1 MARNT
6 ELYRRQQIVS
16 PDSRPGRADLENL
29 NGSAIQVWDGTAV
42 FKVCR
47 SPFLRTRLESWIR
60 ATRAAG
66 AAPLLKDLYGAEEE
80 ARLDESMLLI
90 QQGTDFVYVH
100 QGSASVREYGKI
112 FRGVLL
118 SSITGSMSTS
128 FRNIYNA
135 TINDLRP
142 RYMQFRTDFSTRHV
156 RWERIALPLVSDEK
170 LSIKFLL
177 LYSEPMDDKLDILQ
191 AAFDR
196 SSIGM
201 IAAAKSI
208 GDGKTLEDAE
218 ILLVNS
224 RAKSMLKLPEEG
236 PQLSN
241 VRDLRDWV
249 QNHRKWTQVTEP
261 KTTSG
266 RTIIS
271 YRDEAVSKN
280 ITVVLEPIDHFVIFH
295 ILD

>member
-1 MARNT
+1 MASNT
-6 ELYRRQQIVS
+6 ELYRRQPIIS
-16 PDSRPGRADLENL
+16 PAARPGRADLENL

-66 AAPLLKDLYGAEEE
+66 AVPLLKDLYGAEEE

-100 QGSASVREYGKI
+100 QGSSSVREYGKI

-118 SSITGSMSTS
+118 STITGSMSAS
-128 FRNIYNA
+128 FRSTYNA
-135 TINDLRP
+135 AIHDLRP

-156 RWERIALPLVSDEK
+156 RWERIALPLVSDEN
-170 LSIKFLL
+170 LTTKFLL
-177 LYSEPMDDKLDILQ
+177 LYSEPLDDKLEILQ

-201 IAAAKSI
+201 IAAAKAI
-208 GDGKTLEDAE
+208 GEDKSLEDAE
-218 ILLVNS
+218 ILLINA
-224 RAKSMLKLPEEG
+224 RARAMLKLPEEA
-236 PQLSN
+236 PQISS
-241 VRDLRDWV
+241 VRELRDWV
-249 QNHRKWTQVTEP
+249 QNNRKWTQVTEP

-271 YRDEAVSKN
+271 YRDEHINKN
-280 ITVVLEPIDHFVIFH
+280 ITVVIEPIDHFVIFH